1 MKCKNSIFSVLSH
14 TRKLKIKIANKTSE
28 EQQLKTGLTYLPMFT
43 SESKIRRETG
53 KEEMRFVQ
61 NGGKF
66 GRVARRQH

>member
-14 TRKLKIKIANKTSE
+14 TRKLKIKKANKTSE
-28 EQQLKTGLTYLPMFT
+28 EQQLKTGLTYLPMLT
-43 SESKIRRETG
+43 SESKISRETG